1 MILSKFVRRR
11 GVRLF
16 TTNAKT
22 GKFTCVLGAQWGDE
36 GKGKLVD
43 ILAEDADVVSRFN
56 GGANA
61 GHTIVAKGKKYA
73 FHLLPCGLLY
83 PNVMNVIGNGCV
95 VNVPSM
101 FGELEQL
108 DKENIDWKGRLLVS
122 NRAHMLFE
130 FHKAVDGVQE
140 EFRGDA
146 NIGTTRKG
154 IGPCYSSKTT
164 RNGIRFGDFLNW
176 NLFKTQYNELLE
188 YHRVAFSHYGFKYD
202 GKEELENLESLREK
216 LLPMITDTVQY
227 VNAAYNSGKYI
238 LAEGANACLLDVD
251 YGTYP
256 MVTSSSTTSGG
267 IATGMGISPNKI
279 DNVIGVVKA
288 YTTRVGSGPFPSEL
302 KNDIGERLQSVGAE
316 FGVTTGRKRRCGWL
330 DLALM
335 KFSHQINGYNSINIT
350 KLDVLS
356 GLKELKI
363 GVAYKIDGKTLPE
376 GTMPSTLE
384 DLSKVEVEYITVPG
398 WDEDISKVTKFSD
411 LPKNAQSY
419 CNKVGEILDVPVS
432 WVGVGPGRESMLQA
446 SPSYHA
452 K

>member
-1 MILSKFVRRR
+1 MILSTLRRCT

-16 TTNAKT
+16 STSRPR
-22 GKFTCVLGAQWGDE
+22 FTCVLGAQWGDE

-61 GHTIVAKGKKYA
+61 GHTIVVKGKKYA

-83 PNVMNVIGNGCV
+83 PNAMNVIGNGCV

-101 FGELEQL
+101 FGELAQL
-108 DKENIDWKGRLLVS
+108 DKDNIDWKGRLYIS

-130 FHKAVDGVQE
+130 FHKKVDGIQE
-140 EFRGDA
+140 EFRGSS

-176 NLFKTQYNELLE
+176 ELFQKQYHELLDA
-188 YHRVAFSHYGFKYD
+188 HKIAFKHYGFEHD
-202 GKEELENLESLREK
+202 GEEELAHLKSFRDDVV
-216 LLPMITDTVQY
+216 PMIKDTVTY
-227 VNAAYNSGKYI
+227 VNHAYNQGKSI

-256 MVTSSSTTSGG
+256 MVTSSSTTTGG
-267 IATGMGISPNKI
+267 ISTGMGIAPSKI

-288 YTTRVGSGPFPSEL
+288 YTTRVGSGPFPTEL
-302 KNDIGERLQSVGAE
+302 TNDIGERLQSVGAE

-335 KFSHQINGYNSINIT
+335 KYSHQINGYNSINIT

-356 GLKELKI
+356 GLEELKI
-363 GVAYKIDGKTLPE
+363 GVNYKIDGKVLPE
-376 GTMPSTLE
+376 GSMPSTLE
-384 DLSKVEVEYITVPG
+384 DLTKVEVDYITVPG
-398 WDEDISKVTKFSD
+398 WKEDISKVTTYND
-411 LPKNAQSY
+411 LPKNARSY
-419 CNKVGEILDVPVS
+419 LEKIEEILSVPIS
-432 WVGVGPGRESMLQA
+432 WVGVGPGRESTIQI
-446 SPSYHA
+446 A
-452 K
+452 KTI